1 MNTQFDVAI
10 VGSGP
15 AGVAAAY
22 PLVKTGYKVAI
33 VDAGP
38 LHDPATKLL
47 PIQSKF
53 EIIQGLGK
61 GGLSQLWSGVCDYYS
76 KEELMAIGLPPA
88 EIQKEYKKIVNNLA
102 SKLTTTLDHH
112 DQLILKSAKKNHLEA
127 QVYQAL
133 TFLYNSSES
142 VDDLKKY
149 KNFTYIDN
157 QLVQTVRD
165 QKTHVD
171 IHSLS
176 INTSQPKTTRVS
188 FVILAAGSLNT
199 TRILLRTF
207 NLFNYRSPFLTKVN
221 YITACLHTKTLFNRN
236 DDYKQ
241 RLGHLVI
248 STDKKYTKLDSFF
261 VHLYPYNPEKIEHAL
276 AYIPLPKS
284 IARLLLATVGSS
296 LVIADIRFP
305 ASLSKNKFCVLKKTK
320 SGDLLEIVCKESKDE
335 QKHQESE
342 FRGIKNQLQ
351 TLGLLPLKTIKGYTT
366 SHYAGGLSFQ
376 TKPGKLSVDA
386 NGKLNQARRI
396 YIADASTWQAL
407 PAKPPTLT
415 IMANAARVA
424 KKVVSNLNALK

>member
-142 VDDLKKY
+142 VDDVKKY

-221 YITACLHTKTLFNRN
+221 YITACL
-236 DDYKQ
+236 
-241 RLGHLVI
+241 
-248 STDKKYTKLDSFF
+248 
-261 VHLYPYNPEKIEHAL
+261 
-276 AYIPLPKS
+276 
-284 IARLLLATVGSS
+284 
-296 LVIADIRFP
+296 
-305 ASLSKNKFCVLKKTK
+305 
-320 SGDLLEIVCKESKDE
+320 
-335 QKHQESE
+335 
-342 FRGIKNQLQ
+342 
-351 TLGLLPLKTIKGYTT
+351 
-366 SHYAGGLSFQ
+366 
-376 TKPGKLSVDA
+376 
-386 NGKLNQARRI
+386 
-396 YIADASTWQAL
+396 
-407 PAKPPTLT
+407 
-415 IMANAARVA
+415 
-424 KKVVSNLNALK
+424 

>member
-1 MNTQFDVAI
+1 MQFDVVI

-22 PLVKTGYKVAI
+22 PLVKKGFKVAI

-38 LHDPATKLL
+38 TNPL

-53 EIIQGLGK
+53 EIIQKLGK

-76 KEELMAIGLPPA
+76 NEELKAIGLPPT
-88 EIQKEYKKIVNNLA
+88 EMRKEYKEIVNNLA
-102 SKLTTTLDHH
+102 SKRTTTLDHH
-112 DQLILKSAKKNHLEA
+112 DHLILKSAKKNHLETH
-127 QVYQAL
+127 VYQAL
-133 TFLYNSSES
+133 AFLYNSGES
-142 VDDLKKY
+142 VDKLKKY

-157 QLVQTVRD
+157 QLVQTVHD

-171 IHSLS
+171 IHSIS
-176 INTSQPKTTRVS
+176 INTSQPKTTRAS
-188 FVILAAGSLNT
+188 FVIMSAGSLNT

-221 YITACLHTKTLFNRN
+221 YATVCLHLKTLFKRN
-236 DDYKQ
+236 GDYKE

-261 VHLYPYNPEKIEHAL
+261 VHLYPYNPKKIEHAL
-276 AYIPLPKS
+276 AYIPLPKP
-284 IARLLLATVGSS
+284 IAKTLLAIVGNS

-305 ASLSKNKFCVLKKTK
+305 ASLSKNKFCVLKKTE
-320 SGDLLEIVCKESKDE
+320 SGDLLEIVCKESKSE
-335 QKHQESE
+335 QKHQENELRS
-342 FRGIKNQLQ
+342 IKNQLQ
-351 TLGLLPLKTIKGYTT
+351 TLGLLPLKTFKGYTT

-376 TKPGKLSVDA
+376 KPGKLSIDA

-424 KKVVSNLNALK
+424 KKVARNLSVLK

>member
-1 MNTQFDVAI
+1 
-10 VGSGP
+10 
-15 AGVAAAY
+15 
-22 PLVKTGYKVAI
+22 
-33 VDAGP
+33 
-38 LHDPATKLL
+38 
-47 PIQSKF
+47 
-53 EIIQGLGK
+53 
-61 GGLSQLWSGVCDYYS
+61 
-76 KEELMAIGLPPA
+76 MAIGLPPA

-221 YITACLHTKTLFNRN
+221 YITACLHTKTLFNKN